1 MRHRAVLQYRRNE
14 TTHGDTVNAIR
25 LPLIALLLACTS
37 LAQAQTTRYV
47 TDQLEVDMRSGQS
60 TQHRIVSMLRS
71 GTSVQVLEEDKDSGW
86 SRVRTSQGE
95 GWILTRFLDNQP
107 SARERLARAEQEL
120 ARQQATVAELREQQR
135 DTNAGNTS
143 LSRQVEEL
151 TRSNQTQEQELTRI
165 RRASANAL
173 ALDEENRTLKE
184 RLSRLERDYQM
195 LEQQAEAL
203 RDSSDRDWFMVG
215 AGVLLLGG
223 LIGLILPKI
232 RWKRKSAWNRF

>member
-1 MRHRAVLQYRRNE
+1 MNS
-14 TTHGDTVNAIR
+14 IR
-25 LPLIALLLACTS
+25 LPLIALLLACTG
-37 LAQAQTTRYV
+37 LTHAQTTRYI

-71 GTSVQVLEEDKDSGW
+71 GTSVQVLEEDRDSGW
-86 SRVRTSQGE
+86 ARVRTAQGAE
-95 GWILTRFLDNQP
+95 GWVLIRFLDAQP
-107 SARERLARAEQEL
+107 SARDRLARAEQEF
-120 ARQQATVAELREQQR
+120 ARQETALRELREKQR
-135 DTNAGNTS
+135 EVASGNTE
-143 LSRQVEEL
+143 LSGKVEEL
-151 TRSNQTQEQELTRI
+151 TRTNQAQEQELTRI
-165 RRASANAL
+165 RRTSANAL

-195 LEQQAEAL
+195 LEQQTEAL

-223 LIGLILPKI
+223 LIGLIIPKI

>member
-1 MRHRAVLQYRRNE
+1 M
-14 TTHGDTVNAIR
+14 NAIR
-25 LPLIALLLACTS
+25 LPLIALLLACTG
-37 LAQAQTTRYV
+37 LAHAQPTRYV
-47 TDQLEVDMRSGQS
+47 TDQLEVDLRSGQS
-60 TQHRIVSMLRS
+60 NQHRIISMLRS
-71 GTSVQVLEEDKDSGW
+71 GTAVQVLEDDRDSGW
-86 SRVRTSQGE
+86 SRVRTGQGAE
-95 GWILTRFLDNQP
+95 GWILTRFLDNQA

-120 ARQQATVAELREQQR
+120 ARQEAALNELREKQR
-135 DTNAGNTS
+135 DTSAGNTS

-151 TRSNQTQEQELTRI
+151 TRSNQAQEQELTRI

-173 ALDEENRTLKE
+173 AMEEENRTLKE

-223 LIGLILPKI
+223 LIGLIIPKI